1 MGLVSGVGC
10 VGASS
15 ACVGALELIFQ
26 IGFGCGIFGFLV
38 DFGWFW
44 EAKMVP
50 KINVWENCSML
61 FFERSRASILGGLF
75 EA

>member
-1 MGLVSGVGC
+1 MNEGVLIRYLGKWMAFRRSLGLGFRGGLRWGKFGC
-10 VGASS
+10 FE
-15 ACVGALELIFQ
+15 ALELIFQ

-50 KINVWENCSML
+50 KIDFW
-61 FFERSRASILGGLF
+61 
-75 EA
+75 